1 MSNDINAVVIIGRL
15 TRDAELKTTASGQ
28 SITSFSI
35 AVNRSVK
42 KGDEWTD
49 EASFFDVILWG
60 KIGEIIVQYM
70 TKGKQVA
77 VVGSLRQDRWTD
89 KEGANRSKV
98 VINAETV
105 QLLGSTTAQAGQG
118 EAQGAPGR
126 ETPQGAKPSAQ
137 GDGFQNDIP
146 F

>member
-1 MSNDINAVVIIGRL
+1 MSNDTNSVTIIGRL
-15 TRDAELKTTASGQ
+15 TRDAEQRFTASGI
-28 SITSFSI
+28 SNVSFSI

-49 EASFFDVILWG
+49 EASFLDCVLWG
-60 KIGEIIVQYM
+60 KMGEIIVQYM
-70 TKGKQVA
+70 TKGKQIA

-89 KEGANRSKV
+89 KEGASRSKV

-105 QLLGSTTAQAGQG
+105 QLLGSTSAHAGHGDTQDASVKDLPRAGKPTAQ
-118 EAQGAPGR
+118 
-126 ETPQGAKPSAQ
+126 
-137 GDGFQNDIP
+137 DDFMDIA

>member
-1 MSNDINAVVIIGRL
+1 MSNDINSVTIIGRL
-15 TRDAELKTTASGQ
+15 TRDADLRMTSAGIA
-28 SITSFSI
+28 ITSFSI

-49 EASFFDVILWG
+49 EASFLDCVLWG
-60 KIGEIIVQYM
+60 KIGEIIVQYL
-70 TKGKQVA
+70 TKGKQIA

-105 QLLGSTTAQAGQG
+105 QLLGSTSAQAGH
-118 EAQGAPGR
+118 GAVQVDNSMESPEVGKTTEYR
-126 ETPQGAKPSAQ
+126 DSM
-137 GDGFQNDIP
+137 DDIL